1 MGYPAGSQMKGF
13 TMIELMVTI
22 AVLAI
27 LLAAATPSFTD
38 FLDKYRLRGAVDDA
52 VSVIAN
58 ARAEAV
64 KADRDVAI
72 SIGGSTSAWCIGA
85 NAAIEP
91 VGGAPA
97 AGATACN
104 CAVANACIVGGQVS
118 RIEPGKHN
126 GVSVSAVGG
135 GFTFDSKLGVVD
147 PLGSANLTFTSPS
160 AKYDMQILVNALG
173 QATVC
178 VPAGK
183 PDIAGVESC

>member
-1 MGYPAGSQMKGF
+1 
-13 TMIELMVTI
+13 MVTI
-22 AVLAI
+22 AVLAVV
-27 LLAAATPSFTD
+27 LAAATPSFTD
-38 FLDKYRLRGAVDDA
+38 FIDKYRLRGAVDDA
-52 VSVIAN
+52 VSVISN

-97 AGATACN
+97 AGAAACN
-104 CAVANACIVGGQVS
+104 CSAANACMVGGQVA
-118 RIEPGKHN
+118 RIEPGKHA
-126 GVSVSAVGG
+126 GVSVGAVGG
-135 GFTFDSKLGVVD
+135 TFTFDSKLGVVS

-160 AKYDMQILVNALG
+160 SKYDMRIVVNALG

-183 PDIAGVESC
+183 PVIAGVQSC